1 MLKKLFGN
9 DETEKELGKA
19 KKAIEVLEE
28 RLRVK
33 EKYVREVTDK
43 NYDFRNTILVLEK
56 EIENLNSKPN
66 QFGRVSRAT
75 QSNLNILKELKD
87 EGLSYSGIA
96 KKMSEITN
104 ENWSKSTVHHLLN
117 K

>member
-9 DETEKELGKA
+9 DETEKELVKA
-19 KKAIEVLEE
+19 KESIEVLEE

-33 EKYVREVTDK
+33 EKYVRKVTDE
-43 NYDFRNTILVLEK
+43 NYEFRNTISLLKK

-75 QSNLNILKELKD
+75 RSNLNILKELKD
-87 EGLSYSGIA
+87 EGLSYSAIA
-96 KKMSEITN
+96 KKMTEITN
-104 ENWSKSTVHHLLN
+104 ENWSKSTVHLLLN

>member
-1 MLKKLFGN
+1 MLKKFFGN
-9 DETEKELGKA
+9 DEIKKELIEA
-19 KKAIEVLEE
+19 KETIEVLEE

-33 EKYVREVTDK
+33 EKYVRAVTDENNK
-43 NYDFRNTILVLEK
+43 FRDTILLLKE
-56 EIENLNSKPN
+56 EIEKLKNKPN
-66 QFGRVSRAT
+66 QFGRISRAT
-75 QSNLNILKELKD
+75 KFNLSILKELKD

-96 KKMSEITN
+96 KRMSEIKN